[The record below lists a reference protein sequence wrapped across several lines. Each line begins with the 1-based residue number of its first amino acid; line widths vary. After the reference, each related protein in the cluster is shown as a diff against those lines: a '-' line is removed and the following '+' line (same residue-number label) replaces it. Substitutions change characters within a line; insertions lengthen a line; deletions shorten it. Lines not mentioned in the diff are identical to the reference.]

1 MILRVSQIK
10 FTTYEQMMVRVD
22 IRIYKKVTKK
32 VGLHLTVNVPTV
44 FLRSGESFA

>member
-1 MILRVSQIK
+1 MIFRGSQDQ
-10 FTTYEQMMVRVD
+10 FTTYEQTIVRVD